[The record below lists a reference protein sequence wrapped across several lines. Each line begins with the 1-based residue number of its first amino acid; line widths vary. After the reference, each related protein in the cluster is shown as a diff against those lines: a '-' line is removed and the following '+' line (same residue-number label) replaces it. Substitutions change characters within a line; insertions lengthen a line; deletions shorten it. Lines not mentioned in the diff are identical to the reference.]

1 MKDEHPFIYVSKTN
15 DSLRFLYPL
24 CHSNE
29 KPRGNVI
36 SNIKVYSFKSL
47 FKYQSVNARGYT
59 YLTMKC
65 EA

>member
-1 MKDEHPFIYVSKTN
+1 MTALD
-15 DSLRFLYPL
+15 LYKRMTALDL

-36 SNIKVYSFKSL
+36 SNIKVYCFKSL